1 MAVHLLGEKNGPRIG
16 SRSNIAQTAA
26 EEMEMEE
33 SHALTR
39 QKAKLAKG
47 FGFLVS
53 VLFLLRSASETG
65 LLLADRVAN
74 KLCCFFGA

>member
-1 MAVHLLGEKNGPRIG
+1 
-16 SRSNIAQTAA
+16 
-26 EEMEMEE
+26 MEE